1 MKYAYYPGCSSEGSG
16 AEYAR
21 ASEAVLEALGVELEE
36 IDDWV
41 CCGATPAHATSHL
54 LSIALPAIS
63 CASAEKQSMDI
74 LTCCACCHSRLKQVN
89 QQVKDDPELRAKISE
104 IIEEDYQGSLNV
116 LHITEVLK
124 SEVGLEAIKE
134 HVRKPLKGLK
144 TACYY
149 GCLMARM
156 PEALRSDKSEYP
168 MLLDDL
174 MEAVGAE
181 PLDWPYKTECCGAAL
196 TLVRT
201 KTVIRLCADILQMAK
216 QNGADVLV
224 VACPLCQ
231 ANLDLYQAEAE
242 KLLGERFSIP
252 IIYFVQLM
260 GLAMDLDPK
269 RIGLD
274 KLIVDPL
281 PILAK
286 KGFIDGAVYL

>member
-63 CASAEKQSMDI
+63 CAAAEKQSLDI

-89 QQVKDDPELRAKISE
+89 QQVKDDPELRAKVSE

-124 SEVGLEAIKE
+124 REVGLEAIKE
-134 HVRKPLKGLK
+134 RVRKPLKGLK
-144 TACYY
+144 AACYY

-174 MEAVGAE
+174 MGAVGAE

-231 ANLDLYQAEAE
+231 ANLDIYQAEAE

-252 IIYFVQLM
+252 VIYFVQLM

-269 RIGLD
+269 RVCLD
-274 KLIVDPL
+274 KLIVDPF
-281 PILAK
+281 PILTK

>member
-21 ASEAVLEALGVELEE
+21 AGEAVLEALGVELEE

-41 CCGATPAHATSHL
+41 CCGASPAHATSHL
-54 LSIALPAIS
+54 LSIALPAIT
-63 CASAEKQSMDI
+63 CASAEKQSLDI
-74 LTCCACCHSRLKQVN
+74 MTCCACCHSRLKQIN

-104 IIEEDYQGSLNV
+104 IIEEDYHGSLNV
-116 LHITEVLK
+116 LHITEVLMR
-124 SEVGLEAIKE
+124 EVGLEAIKE
-134 HVRKPLKGLK
+134 RVRKPLKGLK

-156 PEALRSDKSEYP
+156 PESLRSDKSEYP

-174 MEAVGAE
+174 MGAVGAE

-196 TLVRT
+196 TLVQT

-231 ANLDLYQAEAE
+231 ANLDMFQGEAE

-252 IIYFVQLM
+252 VLYFVQLM
-260 GLAMDLDPK
+260 GLAMDLDLK
-269 RIGLD
+269 RICLD
-274 KLIVDPL
+274 RLIVDPF
-281 PILAK
+281 PILAQ

>member
-36 IDDWV
+36 IEDWV

-63 CASAEKQSMDI
+63 CASAEKQALDI

-124 SEVGLEAIKE
+124 REVGLKAIKE

-144 TACYY
+144 AACYY

-174 MEAVGAE
+174 MGAIGAE

-231 ANLDLYQAEAE
+231 ANLDIYQAEAE
-242 KLLGERFSIP
+242 KLLEERFSIP
-252 IIYFVQLM
+252 VIYFVQLM
-260 GLAMDLDPK
+260 GLAMDLDLK

-281 PILAK
+281 PILTK

>member
-16 AEYAR
+16 AEYAH
-21 ASEAVLEALGVELEE
+21 ASEAVLETLGIELEE

-63 CASAEKQSMDI
+63 CASAEKQSLDI
-74 LTCCACCHSRLKQVN
+74 LTCCACCHSRLKQTN
-89 QQVKDDPELRAKISE
+89 QQVKDDPKLRAKISE
-104 IIEEDYQGSLNV
+104 IIEEDYRGSLDV
-116 LHITEVLK
+116 LHITEVLRHK
-124 SEVGLEAIKE
+124 VGLKAIKDR
-134 HVRKPLKGLK
+134 VRKPLKGLK
-144 TACYY
+144 VACYY

-156 PEALRSDKSEYP
+156 PESLRCDKSEYP

-174 MEAVGAE
+174 MDTIGAE
-181 PLDWPYKTECCGAAL
+181 PLDWSYKTECCGAAL
-196 TLVRT
+196 TLTQT
-201 KTVIRLCADILQMAK
+201 KTVIQLSSKVLQMAK
-216 QNGADVLV
+216 QCGADALV

-231 ANLDLYQAEAE
+231 ANLDIYQGEAE

-252 IIYFVQLM
+252 VVYFVQLM

-269 RIGLD
+269 RICLD

>member
-36 IDDWV
+36 IEDWV

-63 CASAEKQSMDI
+63 CAAAEKQSKDI

-89 QQVKDDPELRAKISE
+89 QQVKDDPKLRAEISE
-104 IIEEDYQGSLNV
+104 IIEEDYKGSLNV

-174 MEAVGAE
+174 MGALGAE

-252 IIYFVQLM
+252 VIYFVQLM

-274 KLIVDPL
+274 KLIVDPM

>member
-1 MKYAYYPGCSSEGSG
+1 MKYAYYPGCSLEGSA
-16 AEYAR
+16 AEYAH

-41 CCGATPAHATSHL
+41 CCGATAAHATSHL
-54 LSIALPAIS
+54 LSLALPAIS
-63 CASAEKQSMDI
+63 CVTAEKQALDI
-74 LTCCACCHSRLKQVN
+74 LTCCAACHSRLKQTN
-89 QQVKDDPELRAKISE
+89 QQVKEDPKLQAQISE
-104 IIEEDYQGSLNV
+104 IIEEDYHGRVNV
-116 LHITEVLK
+116 LHITEVLGR
-124 SEVGLEAIKE
+124 EVGLEATKNR
-134 HVRKPLKGLK
+134 VRTPLKGLK
-144 TACYY
+144 VACYY
-149 GCLMARM
+149 GCLMSRM
-156 PEALRSDKSEYP
+156 PESLRDDKSEYP
-168 MLLDDL
+168 MLLDNL

-196 TLVRT
+196 TLARQ

-216 QNGADVLV
+216 QNRADVIA

-231 ANLDLYQAEAE
+231 ANLDMYQAEAE

-252 IIYFVQLM
+252 VLYFVQLM

-269 RIGLD
+269 RVCLD

>member
-41 CCGATPAHATSHL
+41 CCGASPAHATSHL
-54 LSIALPAIS
+54 LSIALPAIT

-104 IIEEDYQGSLNV
+104 IIEEDYKGSLNV

-124 SEVGLEAIKE
+124 REVGLEAIKE

-174 MEAVGAE
+174 MDAVGAE

>member
-36 IDDWV
+36 IEDWV

-63 CASAEKQSMDI
+63 CASAEKQSLDI

-89 QQVKDDPELRAKISE
+89 QEVRDDPKLRAQISE
-104 IIEEDYQGSLNV
+104 IIEEDYRGSLNV
-116 LHITEVLK
+116 LHITEVLAR
-124 SEVGLEAIKE
+124 EVGLEAIKAK
-134 HVRKPLKGLK
+134 VRMPLKGLK
-144 TACYY
+144 AACYY

-156 PEALRSDKSEYP
+156 PEALLTDKSEYP
-168 MLLDDL
+168 MLLDNV
-174 MEAVGAE
+174 MEALGAE
-181 PLDWPYKTECCGAAL
+181 ALDWPYKTECCGAAL
-196 TLVRT
+196 TLTQT
-201 KTVIRLCADILQMAK
+201 KTVIRLSAEVLRMAK

-231 ANLDLYQAEAE
+231 ANLDMFQGEAE
-242 KLLGERFSIP
+242 KLLGERFGIP
-252 IIYFVQLM
+252 VIYFVQLM
-260 GLAMDLDPK
+260 GLAMDLDRK
-269 RIGLD
+269 RLCLD
-274 KLIVDPL
+274 RLIVDPF
-281 PILAK
+281 PILTQ

>member
-1 MKYAYYPGCSSEGSG
+1 MKYAYYPGCSLEGSA
-16 AEYAR
+16 AEYAH

-41 CCGATPAHATSHL
+41 CCGATAAHATSHL

-63 CASAEKQSMDI
+63 CAAAEKQSLDI
-74 LTCCACCHSRLKQVN
+74 LTCCAACHSRLKQTN
-89 QQVKDDPELRAKISE
+89 QQVKDDPELRAEISG
-104 IIEEDYQGSLNV
+104 IIEEDFHGSINV
-116 LHITEVLK
+116 LHVTEVLAR
-124 SEVGLEAIKE
+124 EVGLEAIRDR
-134 HVRKPLKGLK
+134 VRTPLKSLK
-144 TACYY
+144 VACYY
-149 GCLMARM
+149 GCLMSRM
-156 PEALRSDKSEYP
+156 PESLRGDKSEYP

-174 MEAVGAE
+174 MGAVGAE

-196 TLVRT
+196 TLARQ

-216 QNGADVLV
+216 QNGADVLA

-231 ANLDLYQAEAE
+231 ANLDMYQAEAE

-252 IIYFVQLM
+252 VLYFVQLM

-269 RIGLD
+269 RICLG

-281 PILAK
+281 PILAQ
-286 KGFIDGAVYL
+286 KGFIEGGVHL

>member
-36 IDDWV
+36 IEDWV

-124 SEVGLEAIKE
+124 REVGLEAIKE

-174 MEAVGAE
+174 MDAVGAE

-231 ANLDLYQAEAE
+231 ANLDIYQAEAE

-252 IIYFVQLM
+252 VIYFVQLM

>member
-1 MKYAYYPGCSSEGSG
+1 MKYAYYPGCSSEGIG

-54 LSIALPAIS
+54 LSLALPAIS
-63 CASAEKQSMDI
+63 CASAEKQSLDI

-89 QQVKDDPELRAKISE
+89 QQVKDDSELREKISK
-104 IIEEDYQGSLNV
+104 IIEEDYHGSLNV
-116 LHITEVLK
+116 LHITEVLGR
-124 SEVGLEAIKE
+124 EVGIEAIKA

-144 TACYY
+144 VACYY

-168 MLLDDL
+168 MLLDNL
-174 MEAVGAE
+174 MEALGAE
-181 PLDWPYKTECCGAAL
+181 PLDWSYKTECCGAGL
-196 TLVRT
+196 TLTET
-201 KTVIRLCADILQMAK
+201 KSVIRLSADVLQMAK

-231 ANLDLYQAEAE
+231 GNLDMFQGEAE
-242 KLLGERFSIP
+242 KLLGERFGIP
-252 IIYFVQLM
+252 VIYFVQLM
-260 GLAMDLDPK
+260 GLAMDLDRK
-269 RIGLD
+269 RLCLD
-274 KLIVDPL
+274 RLIVDPF
-281 PILAK
+281 PILIE
-286 KGFIDGAVYL
+286 KGFIDGDVYL

>member
-1 MKYAYYPGCSSEGSG
+1 MKYAYYPGCSLEGSA
-16 AEYAR
+16 AEYAH

-41 CCGATPAHATSHL
+41 CCGATAAHATSHL

-63 CASAEKQSMDI
+63 CVAAEKQSLDI
-74 LTCCACCHSRLKQVN
+74 LTCCAACHNRLKQTN
-89 QQVKDDPELRAKISE
+89 QQVKDDPELQAKISG
-104 IIEEDYQGSLNV
+104 IIEEDYHGSVNV
-116 LHITEVLK
+116 LHITEVLAR
-124 SEVGLEAIKE
+124 EVGLEAIKDR
-134 HVRKPLKGLK
+134 VLTPLKGLK
-144 TACYY
+144 VACYY

-156 PEALRSDKSEYP
+156 PESLRSDKSEYP

-174 MEAVGAE
+174 MGAVGAE

-196 TLVRT
+196 TLARQ

-216 QNGADVLV
+216 QNGADVLA

-231 ANLDLYQAEAE
+231 ANLDMYQAEAE
-242 KLLGERFSIP
+242 KLMGERFSIP
-252 IIYFVQLM
+252 VLYFVQLM

-269 RIGLD
+269 RVCLG

-286 KGFIDGAVYL
+286 KGFVDGAVYL

>member
-63 CASAEKQSMDI
+63 CAAAEKQSLDI

-89 QQVKDDPELRAKISE
+89 QEVRDDPKLRAQISE

-116 LHITEVLK
+116 LHITEVLARK
-124 SEVGLEAIKE
+124 VGLEAIKSQ
-134 HVRKPLKGLK
+134 VRTPLKGLK
-144 TACYY
+144 VACYY

-156 PEALRSDKSEYP
+156 PEALLSDKSEYP
-168 MLLDDL
+168 MLLDNL
-174 MEAVGAE
+174 MGALGAE
-181 PLDWPYKTECCGAAL
+181 PLDWPFKTECCGAAL
-196 TLVRT
+196 TLTQT
-201 KTVIRLCADILQMAK
+201 KTVIKLSSAVLKMAKQSGADILT
-216 QNGADVLV
+216 

-231 ANLDLYQAEAE
+231 ANLDMFQGEAE

-252 IIYFVQLM
+252 VIYFVQLM

-269 RIGLD
+269 RLCLD
-274 KLIVDPL
+274 RLIVDPF
-281 PILAK
+281 PILTK
-286 KGFIDGAVYL
+286 KGFLDGAVYL

>member
-16 AEYAR
+16 AEYAH
-21 ASEAVLEALGVELEE
+21 ACEAVLEALGVELEE

-63 CASAEKQSMDI
+63 CASAEKQSLDI

-89 QQVKDDPELRAKISE
+89 QEVKDDPELRAKISQ

-116 LHITEVLK
+116 LHITELLAR
-124 SEVGLEAIKE
+124 EVGLEAIKSR
-134 HVRKPLKGLK
+134 VRRPLKGLK
-144 TACYY
+144 VACYY

-156 PEALRSDKSEYP
+156 PEALLSDKSEYP
-168 MLLDDL
+168 MLLDNMMAAL
-174 MEAVGAE
+174 GAE
-181 PLDWPYKTECCGAAL
+181 PLDWPFKTECCGAAL
-196 TLVRT
+196 TLTQT
-201 KTVIRLCADILQMAK
+201 KTVIRLSAAVLQMAK

-231 ANLDLYQAEAE
+231 ANLDMFQGEAE

-252 IIYFVQLM
+252 VIYFVQLM
-260 GLAMDLDPK
+260 GLAMDLDLK
-269 RIGLD
+269 RLCLN

-281 PILAK
+281 PILAQ
-286 KGFIDGAVYL
+286 KGFIEKAVHL

>member
-104 IIEEDYQGSLNV
+104 IIEEDYHGSLNV

-174 MEAVGAE
+174 MGAVGAE

>member
-36 IDDWV
+36 IEDWV

-174 MEAVGAE
+174 MGAVGAE

>member
-41 CCGATPAHATSHL
+41 CCGASPAHATSHL
-54 LSIALPAIS
+54 LSIALPAIT

-104 IIEEDYQGSLNV
+104 IIEEDYKGSLNV

-174 MEAVGAE
+174 MDAVGAE

-252 IIYFVQLM
+252 VIYFVQLM

>member
-36 IDDWV
+36 IEDWV

-89 QQVKDDPELRAKISE
+89 QQVKDDPELRAKISD

-124 SEVGLEAIKE
+124 SEVGLEAIKK

-168 MLLDDL
+168 MLLDNL
-174 MEAVGAE
+174 MDAVGAE

-216 QNGADVLV
+216 QNGADVLA

-252 IIYFVQLM
+252 VIYFVQLM

-269 RIGLD
+269 HIGLD

-281 PILAK
+281 PILNQ
-286 KGFIDGAVYL
+286 KGFVDGAVYL

>member
-1 MKYAYYPGCSSEGSG
+1 
-16 AEYAR
+16 
-21 ASEAVLEALGVELEE
+21 
-36 IDDWV
+36 
-41 CCGATPAHATSHL
+41 
-54 LSIALPAIS
+54 
-63 CASAEKQSMDI
+63 
-74 LTCCACCHSRLKQVN
+74 
-89 QQVKDDPELRAKISE
+89 
-104 IIEEDYQGSLNV
+104 
-116 LHITEVLK
+116 
-124 SEVGLEAIKE
+124 
-134 HVRKPLKGLK
+134 
-144 TACYY
+144 
-149 GCLMARM
+149 MARM
-156 PEALRSDKSEYP
+156 PEALLSDKSEYP

-174 MEAVGAE
+174 MGAVGAE

-269 RIGLD
+269 RICLD
-274 KLIVDPL
+274 KLIVDPF